1 MRRLDRRPDR
11 RLFTAHVH
19 PAPVDPTLAKR
30 AAVNHGNTTTATDA
44 SAGKTPTERVRST
57 TSKATATSTTT
68 ASGSTASKSASST
81 SASADGVT
89 ITHPERVVFPI
100 MRISKSDVADY
111 YRAVAPLIVAEIARR
126 PLSLLRCPDGA
137 GGDCFFQKHKGRHLG
152 AHIKAIALQQKSG
165 TVDYLYVED
174 IAGLL
179 ELVQM
184 NTLELHPWGAQVDDP
199 EHPDRLVLDLD
210 PGEEVAWPGVVAAAR
225 EIRARLR
232 AAGLESA
239 VRLSGGKGLHVVVPI
254 VPEASWDQARDF
266 C

>member
-44 SAGKTPTERVRST
+44 SARKTPTERVRST

-165 TVDYLYVED
+165 TEDYLYVED

-199 EHPDRLVLDLD
+199 EHPDRLVLR
-210 PGEEVAWPGVVAAAR
+210 PGPWRRSRMARRGCCSARNSRQVACS
-225 EIRARLR
+225 RARKR
-232 AAGLESA
+232 SA
-239 VRLSGGKGLHVVVPI
+239 PVRRQGPARGGADRTGSELGPGT
-254 VPEASWDQARDF
+254 
-266 C
+266 